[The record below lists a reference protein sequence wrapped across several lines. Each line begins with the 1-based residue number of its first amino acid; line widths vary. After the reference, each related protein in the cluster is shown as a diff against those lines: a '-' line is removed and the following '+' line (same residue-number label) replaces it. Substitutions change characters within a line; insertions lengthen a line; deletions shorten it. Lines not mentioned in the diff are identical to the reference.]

1 MKVIIQGIKILIENI
16 LGQSWQFRTCI
27 LSTKN
32 GVFNRNST
40 LSPKINIF
48 GTNRNLRLS
57 PPKSDTCETWKIQNC
72 GPGDSNENLFYENDL
87 KLHREEANEGYK
99 TITKMSKIVKE
110 DPHKLVIAVDL
121 QQALPTPKF
130 TSFTKRSLCNFR
142 QLFWA
147 E

>member
-1 MKVIIQGIKILIENI
+1 M
-16 LGQSWQFRTCI
+16 
-27 LSTKN
+27 
-32 GVFNRNST
+32 FNRNST

-57 PPKSDTCETWKIQNC
+57 PPKSDTCKTCDGFTVKIQNC
-72 GPGDSNENLFYENDL
+72 GPGDSNEFFFYENDL

-110 DPHKLVIAVDL
+110 DPHKLVIVVDL

-142 QLFWA
+142 QLFRA

>member
-1 MKVIIQGIKILIENI
+1 M
-16 LGQSWQFRTCI
+16 
-27 LSTKN
+27 
-32 GVFNRNST
+32 
-40 LSPKINIF
+40 
-48 GTNRNLRLS
+48 
-57 PPKSDTCETWKIQNC
+57 KIQNC
-72 GPGDSNENLFYENDL
+72 GPGDSNEIFFYENDL

-142 QLFWA
+142 QLFLA

>member
-1 MKVIIQGIKILIENI
+1 M
-16 LGQSWQFRTCI
+16 
-27 LSTKN
+27 
-32 GVFNRNST
+32 
-40 LSPKINIF
+40 P
-48 GTNRNLRLS
+48 
-57 PPKSDTCETWKIQNC
+57 
-72 GPGDSNENLFYENDL
+72 LFEKWAMTIYENDL

-99 TITKMSKIVKE
+99 TITKMSKIVRE

-142 QLFWA
+142 QLFRA